1 MGIET
6 ATAVPFPNPGITPT
20 TYPSNTP
27 NAIQEILFNVNGMQ
41 DIEKVFDDIKKVIGI

>member
-27 NAIQEILFNVNGMQ
+27 NAIQEILFNVNTELNTSNV
-41 DIEKVFDDIKKVIGI
+41 IFDPY